1 MNKTPINRI
10 LAATD
15 FSECADQAVAY
26 AGFLAATCPAPLDI
40 LHVVEVP
47 PDMHPDDAVADR
59 FFEQRRKDAEQ
70 SLDELVRHLASG
82 GVSAKWRQRFGIPS
96 QQVNAAASELH
107 ADLVVVGTHGRTGLP
122 HILLGSTAERVVRGA
137 PCPALTIRALRE
149 ERQAI
154 ERGMAAVSRT
164 LRRILCPIDFSRCS
178 VDALEYAAQLVQ
190 GFGAS
195 FTILHVLEPVFFDL
209 ELGLGAVPDYEQTRA
224 NVESR
229 LAAVREALTQQG
241 LTVQTAISG
250 GVLADSIIA
259 AADPDRC
266 DMIVM
271 GTHGRRGMPH
281 FMTGSVAESV
291 LRRAPCPV
299 LTVGHRAVPYLER
312 LIPTE
317 IAMGLC
323 SSS

>member
-1 MNKTPINRI
+1 MNKTPISHI

-26 AGFLAATCPAPLDI
+26 AGFLAAACPAPLDI

-47 PDMHPDDAVADR
+47 PDMPSDDAVADR
-59 FFEQRRKDAEQ
+59 FFEQRRKEAER
-70 SLDELVRHLASG
+70 SLDELVRRLASG
-82 GVSAKWRQRFGIPS
+82 GVSAKGRQRFGIPS

-107 ADLVVVGTHGRTGLP
+107 ADLVVVGTHGQTGLP

-137 PCPALTIRALRE
+137 SCPVLTIRALRE
-149 ERQAI
+149 ERQAV
-154 ERGMAAVSRT
+154 GSGTAAVPRA

-224 NVESR
+224 RADSR
-229 LAAVREALTQQG
+229 LAETREALTKQG

-250 GVLADSIIA
+250 GVLADSIVA
-259 AADPDRC
+259 VAQRDQC

-271 GTHGRRGMPH
+271 GMHGRRGMPH
-281 FMTGSVAESV
+281 FLTGSVAEAV
-291 LRRAPCPV
+291 LRRAHCPV
-299 LTVGHRAVPYLER
+299 LTVGHRAPPYLKR
-312 LIPTE
+312 LLPTE
-317 IAMGLC
+317 IATGLC
-323 SSS
+323 A

>member
-1 MNKTPINRI
+1 MNKTPIGRI

-26 AGFLAATCPAPLDI
+26 AGFLAAACPAPLDI

-59 FFEQRRKDAEQ
+59 FFKQRRKEAER
-70 SLDELVRHLASG
+70 LLEELVRHLASG
-82 GVSAKWRQRFGIPS
+82 GVSAKWHQRFGIPS
-96 QQVNAAASELH
+96 QQVHAATSELH
-107 ADLVVVGTHGRTGLP
+107 ADLVVVGTHGQTGLP

-137 PCPALTIRALRE
+137 PCPVLTIRALRE
-149 ERQAI
+149 GPQAI
-154 ERGMAAVSRT
+154 PSGTAAVSCG

-178 VDALEYAAQLVQ
+178 VNALEYAAQLVQ

-209 ELGLGAVPDYEQTRA
+209 ELGLGAVPDYEKTRA
-224 NVESR
+224 SLESR
-229 LAAVREALTQQG
+229 LAEARDALTKQG

-250 GVLADSIIA
+250 GILADSIVA
-259 AADPDRC
+259 AAQTDRC

-271 GTHGRRGMPH
+271 GTHGRGGMPH
-281 FMTGSVAESV
+281 VMTGSVAQAV

-299 LTVGHRAVPYLER
+299 LTVGHRALPYLER

-323 SSS
+323 S

>member
-1 MNKTPINRI
+1 MNKTPIGRI

-26 AGFLAATCPAPLDI
+26 AGFLASACPAPLDI

-47 PDMHPDDAVADR
+47 PDMHPDDAIADP
-59 FFEQRRKDAEQ
+59 FFEHRRKEAER
-70 SLDELVRHLASG
+70 SLEELVRRLASG
-82 GVSAKWRQRFGIPS
+82 GVSAKWHQRFGIPS

-107 ADLVVVGTHGRTGLP
+107 ADLVVVGTHGQTGLP

-137 PCPALTIRALRE
+137 PCPVLTIRALRE
-149 ERQAI
+149 GPQAI
-154 ERGMAAVSRT
+154 QSGTAAASRA

-178 VDALEYAAQLVQ
+178 VNALEYAAQLVQ

-224 NVESR
+224 SVESR
-229 LAAVREALTQQG
+229 LAGVREALTKQG

-250 GVLADSIIA
+250 GILADSIVA
-259 AADPDRC
+259 AAQTDRC
-266 DMIVM
+266 DLIVM
-271 GTHGRRGMPH
+271 GTHGRGGVPH
-281 FMTGSVAESV
+281 VMTGSVAQAV
-291 LRRAPCPV
+291 LRRATCPA
-299 LTVGHRAVPYLER
+299 LTVGHRALPYSER

-317 IAMGLC
+317 IALGLC
-323 SSS
+323 T